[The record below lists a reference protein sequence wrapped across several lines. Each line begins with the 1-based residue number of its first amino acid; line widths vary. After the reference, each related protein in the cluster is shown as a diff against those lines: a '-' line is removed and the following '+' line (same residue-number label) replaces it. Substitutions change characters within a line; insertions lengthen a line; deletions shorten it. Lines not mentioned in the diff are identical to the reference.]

1 MNNRLSIAKTAM
13 TTSVSVLVIIIITF
27 SVSSSLAQQEKGSIV
42 ITESITTNPTPATLE
57 DSINSNHIESM
68 TISSST
74 FQDSLSFPIRYPSN
88 ILQGFK
94 LDNIYQIVNSGSN
107 DEGIELMYSNSSGL
121 WLSIQQIKP
130 QIPLKLI
137 IPENHILEQP
147 NINGYSGII
156 YSTSRDING
165 QGKDILVWQED
176 GIWFELSGN
185 IEHQELINIARSLK
199 PYNNVQNP

>member
-176 GIWFELSGN
+176 GTWFELSGN

>member
-1 MNNRLSIAKTAM
+1 M